1 MVLPPR
7 SIASRPGLSLLEVL
21 VALFIFLLTFAALGQ
36 MITLSG
42 KMATDVSERSQA
54 MRLCQS
60 KMNEFVVGIEPLQSQ
75 DGTPFDDDDSDWQWS
90 VDCEEQGN
98 ITGLYTV
105 TVTVSRTNQETS
117 DSSGSYKLAQMVL
130 DPSLRGSIFS
140 MPPSVNSSSGSS
152 SSSQGS
158 DSSSSSSS
166 SAAGGGA
173 AGSSGSK
180 TGKASGSGTKGGGG
194 TMGGAGGGK
203 STGGGKSS
211 GSTGSS
217 GSGKSSGSTGSSG
230 SGKSSGSTGSSGSG
244 KSSGSTGSTGST
256 GGTGSGN
263 TGTGGFKGR

>member
-166 SAAGGGA
+166 SSCWRRRSRKFWVENREGFGLRDQGRR
-173 AGSSGSK
+173 
-180 TGKASGSGTKGGGG
+180 
-194 TMGGAGGGK
+194 
-203 STGGGKSS
+203 
-211 GSTGSS
+211 
-217 GSGKSSGSTGSSG
+217 
-230 SGKSSGSTGSSGSG
+230 
-244 KSSGSTGSTGST
+244 
-256 GGTGSGN
+256 GN
-263 TGTGGFKGR
+263 HGRCRRWKKHRRWQK